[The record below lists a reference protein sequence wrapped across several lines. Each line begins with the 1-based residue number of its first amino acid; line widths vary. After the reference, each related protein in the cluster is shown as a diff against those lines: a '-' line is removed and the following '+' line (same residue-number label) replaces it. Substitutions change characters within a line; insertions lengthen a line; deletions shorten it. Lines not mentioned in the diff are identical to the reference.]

1 MLCLLPRHRSFPPP
15 PLLLVRLACVV
26 AFLWC
31 GRFPAQ
37 AQGMGRARL
46 AVPAPRA
53 HYGPG
58 YYYPVGPAVLPTGPV
73 VPPVLLPPPLLP
85 PAPTPR
91 DGTRSRGLFRR
102 RG

>member
-1 MLCLLPRHRSFPPP
+1 MLSLTPRYRFSPFSSLLF
-15 PLLLVRLACVV
+15 VRLACVV

-31 GRFPAQ
+31 GRSPAQ

-46 AVPAPRA
+46 VIPAPRA

-58 YYYPVGPAVLPTGPV
+58 YYYPPGPAAAPAGPV
-73 VPPVLLPPPLLP
+73 VPAILIPPPPLP
-85 PAPTPR
+85 SAPRT
-91 DGTRSRGLFRR
+91 GAGSRSFFRR